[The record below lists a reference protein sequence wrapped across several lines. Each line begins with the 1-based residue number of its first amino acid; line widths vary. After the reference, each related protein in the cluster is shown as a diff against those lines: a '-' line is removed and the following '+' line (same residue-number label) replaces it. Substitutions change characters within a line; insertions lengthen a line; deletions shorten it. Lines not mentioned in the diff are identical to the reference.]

1 MGRTVELDAEARER
15 SLANL
20 KLERDAIVLY
30 ERLGAIERDPERARA
45 FRAIATNE
53 RRHAEIWAARL
64 RDAGVD
70 VPPPGPP
77 RLRVRFVVAVA
88 RLLGTRAVSYLVR
101 TMEGDEEALYNA
113 QEGPEI
119 ASIAADER

>member
-1 MGRTVELDAEARER
+1 MGRTVELDAAARER

-30 ERLGAIERDPERARA
+30 ERLGALDRDPERARA
-45 FRAIATNE
+45 FRAIAANE
-53 RRHAEIWAARL
+53 RRHAEIWATRL

-70 VPPPGPP
+70 VPPSGPP

-88 RLLGTRAVSYLVR
+88 RVFGRRAVSDLVR
-101 TMEGDEEALYNA
+101 TMG
-113 QEGPEI
+113 G
-119 ASIAADER
+119 